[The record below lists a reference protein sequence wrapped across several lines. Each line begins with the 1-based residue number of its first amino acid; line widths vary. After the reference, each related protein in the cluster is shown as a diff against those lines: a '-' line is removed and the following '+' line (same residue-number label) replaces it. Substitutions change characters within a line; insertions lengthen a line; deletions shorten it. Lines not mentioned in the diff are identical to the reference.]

1 MNILKLLSGG
11 AGSLLDDPKVA
22 EFLVSKGI
30 EWVKELIR
38 KSREMEKRVADL
50 EAALKTTTSLATQAN
65 ERANR
70 AQQKFLDMMDR
81 VEILENKLQSR
92 KGSTP

>member
-11 AGSLLDDPKVA
+11 AGSLLDDPKVV

-38 KSREMEKRVADL
+38 K
-50 EAALKTTTSLATQAN
+50 N
-65 ERANR
+65 G
-70 AQQKFLDMMDR
+70 
-81 VEILENKLQSR
+81 I
-92 KGSTP
+92 